1 MPRRSKGAR
10 LWLRKRRGRPTQWVI
25 LDHGRELRTG
35 AGENDLQ
42 AAENALAQYIA
53 NKRRPQFGDG
63 HPSHVL
69 VADVLAD
76 YGENH
81 GPTTRRADLIG
92 GAIIKLVEFFGNKT
106 LSTITSVTCNAYVRW
121 RTQQV
126 NSRAKKDGRPI
137 KESTA
142 RRELVV
148 LGAALRWCWK
158 EGKIDRL
165 IPISLPSQPGPR
177 QRHLNRSE
185 VAALLAGALGWDRE
199 GVGHRTKIN
208 RHLARFILIA
218 LYTGTR
224 HDAILRLR
232 WVPNTDSGWID
243 LESGVMYRRAS
254 GAVDKDKRRPPVPI
268 TPRLLLHLRRW
279 RRDTTTHVI
288 EYAGRPINSKERRA
302 WRTARELAG
311 LGADV
316 TPHVLRHTCATM
328 LLQLGVSVYDVAG
341 VLGASENVIRRTY
354 GHHAH
359 DHLRHAVA
367 AFSRRPSAHEMPMKS
382 ANKSRQTG
390 KISPNSD

>member
-1 MPRRSKGAR
+1 MPRRNKGAR
-10 LWLRKRRGRPTQWVI
+10 LWLRKRRGRAAQWVI
-25 LDHGRELRTG
+25 LDHGREVRTG
-35 AGENDLQ
+35 ASENDLR
-42 AAENALAQYIA
+42 AAENALAQYLA

-69 VADVLAD
+69 IADILAE
-76 YGENH
+76 YGEDH
-81 GPTTRRADLIG
+81 GPTTKRGDLIG
-92 GAIIKLVEFFGNKT
+92 GAINKLVEFFGDQT
-106 LSTITSVTCNAYVRW
+106 ASAITSATCHTYVRW
-121 RTQQV
+121 RTKQV
-126 NSRAKKDGRPI
+126 NARAKKNGKQI

-148 LGAALRWCWK
+148 LSAAIRWCWK

-165 IPISLPSQPGPR
+165 IPISLPPQSVPR

-185 VAALLAGALGWDRE
+185 VAALLAGALGWDRH
-199 GVGHRTKIN
+199 GVRHRTKIN
-208 RHLARFILIA
+208 RHVARFILIA

-232 WVPNTDSGWID
+232 WVPSTDSGWID
-243 LESGVMYRRAS
+243 LESGIMYRRGS
-254 GAVDKDKRRPPVPI
+254 GAADKGKRRPPVPI
-268 TPRLLLHLRRW
+268 TRRLLSHLRRW
-279 RRDTTTHVI
+279 RRSTSTHVI

-311 LGADV
+311 LRADV

-341 VLGASENVIRRTY
+341 VLGASEDVIRCTY

-367 AFSRRPSAHEMPMKS
+367 AFSRRPPAHETPMKS
-382 ANKSRQTG
+382 VNKRGQTR
-390 KISPNSD
+390 KVSPNAD

>member
-10 LWLRKRRGRPTQWVI
+10 LWLRKRRGRAAEWVI
-25 LDHGRELRTG
+25 LDRGREFRTG
-35 AGENDLQ
+35 ARENDLR
-42 AAENALAQYIA
+42 AAESALAEYLA

-63 HPSHVL
+63 HPSRVL
-69 VADVLAD
+69 IADVLAE

-92 GAIIKLVEFFGNKT
+92 VAIGKLVEFFGDKT
-106 LSTITSVTCNAYVRW
+106 LAKISSVTCNAYVRW

-126 NSRAKKDGRPI
+126 NARAKKNGKPI

-158 EGKIDRL
+158 EGKIDGL
-165 IPISLPSQPGPR
+165 IPISLPPQPGPR

-185 VAALLAGALGWDRE
+185 VAALLAGALGWDQH
-199 GVGHRTKIN
+199 GVRHRTKIN

-243 LESGVMYRRAS
+243 LASGVMYRRAS
-254 GAVDKDKRRPPVPI
+254 GAVDKGKRRPPVPI
-268 TPRLLLHLRRW
+268 THRLLVHLRRW
-279 RRDTTTHVI
+279 RHSTTTHVI

-311 LGADV
+311 LGPDV

-341 VLGASENVIRRTY
+341 VLGASEDVIRRTY

-359 DHLRHAVA
+359 DHLRQAVA
-367 AFSRRPSAHEMPMKS
+367 AFSRRPPAHETPMKS
-382 ANKSRQTG
+382 VNKRGQTG
-390 KISPNSD
+390 KITPNAD